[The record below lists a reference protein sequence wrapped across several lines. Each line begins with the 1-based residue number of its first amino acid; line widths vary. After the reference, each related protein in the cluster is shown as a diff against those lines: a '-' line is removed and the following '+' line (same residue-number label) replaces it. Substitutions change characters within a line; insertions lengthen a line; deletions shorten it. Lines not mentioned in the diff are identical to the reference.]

1 MSLLLTIITLGG
13 IFALL
18 ALALNLQLGYAGL
31 INFGIVAYF
40 TAGAYAYVVLT
51 QPPPGETDT
60 YRFGFELAP
69 WIGICGAVAA
79 AVAFAAITG
88 WPCLRLRGEYL
99 ALTTFAF
106 AEVFGSL
113 VTNTTSVT
121 NGTLGFFGIDQPLS
135 RSFVPE
141 AYPLVL
147 AAMIAVMVMVVL
159 AVVRRLA
166 RAPFGQALLAL
177 RDDEIAAWQAGKNVR
192 LLRLQA
198 FLLGAA
204 ISGISGALYVW
215 YTNVASPE
223 MFSADITFTVFI
235 ALVLGG
241 IGSNVGA
248 IFGACL
254 LVGLQEV
261 LRTFATNPLIA
272 ERTGAVQAAV
282 EGLLLV
288 LLLRLAPGG
297 IAELITRARRRR
309 KASTHPLGARVDGAI
324 SVDKEYVS

>member
-1 MSLLLTIITLGG
+1 
-13 IFALL
+13 
-18 ALALNLQLGYAGL
+18 
-31 INFGIVAYF
+31 
-40 TAGAYAYVVLT
+40 
-51 QPPPGETDT
+51 
-60 YRFGFELAP
+60 
-69 WIGICGAVAA
+69 
-79 AVAFAAITG
+79 
-88 WPCLRLRGEYL
+88 
-99 ALTTFAF
+99 
-106 AEVFGSL
+106 
-113 VTNTTSVT
+113 
-121 NGTLGFFGIDQPLS
+121 
-135 RSFVPE
+135 
-141 AYPLVL
+141 
-147 AAMIAVMVMVVL
+147 VVL

-309 KASTHPLGARVDGAI
+309 KASTHPLDAPVDGAI
-324 SVDKEYVS
+324 PVDKEYVS